1 MLDFS
6 VVFVTIAMIIWSYLD
21 FISTLTT
28 QRIGSI
34 VTSFYLTNFRILGA
48 KGVMWPR
55 VEHLPSK
62 NQALGSTLS
71 TDGFQLKILQ
81 SHGKMQLKK
90 SLRHGCKRFLA

>member
-28 QRIGSI
+28 QRTGSI
-34 VTSFYLTNFRILGA
+34 VTSFHLTNFRILGA

-55 VEHLPSK
+55 VERLPSVS
-62 NQALGSTLS
+62 QALGSTLS
-71 TDGFQLKILQ
+71 ADGFQLKRLQ

-90 SLRHGCKRFLA
+90 